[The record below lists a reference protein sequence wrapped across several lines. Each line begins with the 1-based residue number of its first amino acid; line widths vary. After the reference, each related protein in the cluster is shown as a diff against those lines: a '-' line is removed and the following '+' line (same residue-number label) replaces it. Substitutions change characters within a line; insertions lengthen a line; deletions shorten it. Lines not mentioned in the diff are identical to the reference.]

1 MSRIFRNSEEFEKH
15 YKQVEEDVKKEMI
28 EKLKGKTPEEIEA
41 IGKELLTIA
50 SELKE
55 NISKK

>member
-1 MSRIFRNSEEFEKH
+1 MSRIFRNSKEFEKH

>member
-28 EKLKGKTPEEIEA
+28 ERLKGKTPEEIEA

-55 NISKK
+55 KKVIY

>member
-1 MSRIFRNSEEFEKH
+1 MSRTFRNSEEFEKH

-28 EKLKGKTPEEIEA
+28 EKLKSKTPEEIEA